1 MYKWTGR
8 RKSPCN
14 KGADADAAAAEG
26 ASPSPEAAASVFQQF
41 ADFIDSKVSSLE
53 PQCPCHSSASYHKL
67 PSYTADN
74 EVHSEHTNYN
84 SLLNLAAPSIQLQRE
99 YSWQGF
105 PANTCIERLE
115 ILHWRTISNN
125 DCAAPQAAAL
135 EVGLYQM
142 PGTSGEVP
150 AIFLDD
156 APDAEADVG
165 EVQEHVFSEPEHCL
179 SDEEA
184 IVLD

>member
-1 MYKWTGR
+1 MNFLLRLTMKFIL
-8 RKSPCN
+8 N
-14 KGADADAAAAEG
+14 I
-26 ASPSPEAAASVFQQF
+26 QQY
-41 ADFIDSKVSSLE
+41 SSSL
-53 PQCPCHSSASYHKL
+53 S
-67 PSYTADN
+67 
-74 EVHSEHTNYN
+74 
-84 SLLNLAAPSIQLQRE
+84 LAAPSIQLQQE
-99 YSWQGF
+99 YSLQGF
-105 PANTCIERLE
+105 PANTYTV
-115 ILHWRTISNN
+115 HWRTIPNN
-125 DCAAPQAAAL
+125 DCAAPQASAL

-165 EVQEHVFSEPEHCL
+165 EVQEHVFSKPEHCL